1 MARQK
6 LTTARM
12 DALVSRIPDCSIM
25 RDCIIKQ
32 RAFIRELQER
42 IRRHDD
48 DIDAAERGQRS
59 LARENAKLKARIA
72 ELESSSKT

>member
-1 MARQK
+1 M
-6 LTTARM
+6 ARM
-12 DALVSRIPDCSIM
+12 DALVARMPDCSIM
-25 RDCIIKQ
+25 RDCIVKQ
-32 RAFIRELQER
+32 RAFIRDLEDR
-42 IRRHDD
+42 IRRHDE